1 MRRLCFGG
9 SFNPIHHGHLLCSRA
24 AAEAAG
30 YDRVVL
36 IPSAMPPHK
45 TYAKTLAAP
54 PHRLEMCRLAVAGDP
69 FFAVE
74 DLELTRPGPS
84 YTLDTARELR
94 RRGWDRVDWLIGA
107 DMVPGLTKWHRPQE
121 LLKEVTFL
129 VMRRPGY
136 GIDWTA
142 LSRAPGELAG
152 QTIDPALT
160 DLFVPQVDISAT
172 MLRNRVAAGRSIRY
186 LTPPPVVEYI
196 ERHNLY
202 R

>member
-9 SFNPIHHGHLLCSRA
+9 SFNPIHHGHLITARA
-24 AAEAAG
+24 AAEACG

-36 IPSAMPPHK
+36 IPSAVPPHK
-45 TYAKTLAAP
+45 TDAKTLAAP
-54 PHRLEMCRLAVAGDP
+54 PHRLEMCRLAVENDP
-69 FFAVE
+69 FFEVD

-84 YTLDTARELR
+84 YTLDTAREFR

-107 DMVPGLTKWHRPQE
+107 DMVPGLPKWHRPLE
-121 LLKEVTFL
+121 LLKEVTFV

-136 GIDWTA
+136 EVDWTA
-142 LSRAPGELAG
+142 LSRAREELPG
-152 QTIDPALT
+152 QKIDPPLAVM
-160 DLFVPQVDISAT
+160 DVPQVDISAT

-186 LTPPPVVEYI
+186 LTPAPVVEYI
-196 ERHNLY
+196 AGHNLY